1 MSIPP
6 IISQKNK
13 SAKDSLIRWKSENPK
28 AYSDFIRQI
37 EQAKDGDYSAYVR
50 ILETAMQC
58 IPQEVIG
65 ECKLMFANTEP
76 NKETYYEELVDEFM
90 DFQGFIKLSFAEGDI
105 EVETVTEKEIDDNTS
120 IYIPVKGKEEW
131 WNSIPF
137 MYRILA
143 NMFVTGK
150 TESEL
155 CCHARRILIVTFL
168 TLPDFI
174 EKLQEQTKEK
184 EYPFMM
190 SVLYWITFE
199 HGIKHSLQ
207 ILSGILATQQGLGVI
222 SGLIPAVMGK
232 MTSAG
237 ISGATETKAGLKSVI
252 AEEANIDAK
261 REMESALTETKGQH
275 GRPRTEFEDFDIKEH
290 LKGNPAKLIKLIRN
304 FRKEHN
310 CIIHITYLYKAM
322 DDAGCLKGANLI
334 TFFHCIENLEGTK
347 YNMDKAKRYHN
358 QMLGKNPEYNTSK
371 KSRWLMARRI
381 VKHWTEIFAEAII

>member
-13 SAKDSLIRWKSENPK
+13 SAKDSLIHWKSENLK

-37 EQAKDGDYSAYVR
+37 EQAKDGDYSAYIR
-50 ILETAMQC
+50 IFETAIEC
-58 IPQEVIG
+58 IPQEVIA
-65 ECKLMFANTEP
+65 ECKVMFGNTES
-76 NKETYYEELVDEFM
+76 NKETYYEELIDEFM
-90 DFQGFIKLSFAEGDI
+90 DFCGFIKLSYVEGDI
-105 EVETVTEKEIDDNTS
+105 EVETDTEKDDDDTTS

-137 MYRILA
+137 MYRMLA
-143 NMFVTGK
+143 NMFITGK

-155 CCHARRILIVTFL
+155 CYHARRILIVTFL

-174 EKLQEQTKEK
+174 ERLQERTKEK
-184 EYPFMM
+184 NDPFML
-190 SVLYWITFE
+190 SVLYWITFD

-207 ILSGILATQQGLGVI
+207 ILSGILASQQGLGVI

-237 ISGATETKAGLKSVI
+237 ISGATETKAELKSIV
-252 AEEANIDAK
+252 ADEVNIDAK
-261 REMESALTETKGQH
+261 REMESALAETKGQH
-275 GRPRTEFEDFDIKEH
+275 GRPRTEFEDYDIKEH
-290 LKGNPAKLIKLIRN
+290 LKGDPTKLIKLIRN
-304 FRKEHN
+304 FRKEHS

-322 DDAGCLKGANLI
+322 DDAGCLKGANLT
-334 TFFHCIENLEGTK
+334 TFFHCIENLEGKK

-358 QMLGKNPEYNTSK
+358 QMLGKNPEFNTSK

-381 VKHWTEIFAEAII
+381 VNHWTEVFAEANK

>member
-13 SAKDSLIRWKSENPK
+13 SAKDSLIHWKSENPK

-37 EQAKDGDYSAYVR
+37 EQAKDGDYAAYIR
-50 ILETAMQC
+50 IFETAIEC
-58 IPQEVIG
+58 IPQEVLD
-65 ECKLMFANTEP
+65 ECKVLFGNAEP
-76 NKETYYEELVDEFM
+76 CKDAYYEEFIDEFM
-90 DFQGFIKLSFAEGDI
+90 DFQGFIKLSFAEDDI
-105 EVETVTEKEIDDNTS
+105 EVETVVGKAVDDTTS
-120 IYIPVKGKEEW
+120 IYIPVKGKEDW

-137 MYRILA
+137 MYRMLA
-143 NMFVTGK
+143 NMFITGK

-155 CCHARRILIVTFL
+155 CYHARRILIVAFL

-174 EKLQEQTKEK
+174 EKLQERTKEK
-184 EYPFMM
+184 EDSFMM
-190 SVLYWITFE
+190 SVLYWITFD
-199 HGIKHSLQ
+199 HGIKQSLQ
-207 ILSGILATQQGLGVI
+207 ILSGILTSQQGLGMK
-222 SGLIPAVMGK
+222 SGLIPVVMGK

-237 ISGATETKAGLKSVI
+237 ISGATETKAELKSIV
-252 AEEANIDAK
+252 AKEANIDAK

-275 GRPRTEFEDFDIKEH
+275 GRPRTEFEDYDIKEH
-290 LKGNPAKLIKLIRN
+290 LNGNPVKLIKLIRN

-322 DDAGCLKGANLI
+322 DDAGCLKGANLT
-334 TFFHCIENLEGTK
+334 TFFHCIENLEGKK

-358 QMLGKNPEYNTSK
+358 QMLGKNSEYNTSK

-381 VKHWTEIFAEAII
+381 VKHWTEVFAEVNT

>member
-1 MSIPP
+1 MSIPT

-13 SAKDSLIRWKSENPK
+13 SAKDSLIHWKSENPK

-37 EQAKDGDYSAYVR
+37 ELAKDGDYSAF
-50 ILETAMQC
+50 IKIFETAIQC
-58 IPQEVIG
+58 IPQEVIA
-65 ECKLMFANTEP
+65 ECKVMFGNTEP

-90 DFQGFIKLSFAEGDI
+90 DFRGFIKLSFVEGDI
-105 EVETVTEKEIDDNTS
+105 EVEAVTEKDDDDTKN

-137 MYRILA
+137 MYRMLA
-143 NMFVTGK
+143 NMFIIGK

-174 EKLQEQTKEK
+174 EKLQGRTKEK
-184 EYPFMM
+184 EDPFMM
-190 SVLYWITFE
+190 SVLYWITFD
-199 HGIKHSLQ
+199 HGIMYSLQ
-207 ILSGILATQQGLGVI
+207 ILSGILALQQGLGVI

-237 ISGATETKAGLKSVI
+237 ISGATETKAGLKGIV

-275 GRPRTEFEDFDIKEH
+275 GRPRTEFEDYDIKEH
-290 LKGNPAKLIKLIRN
+290 LKGNPTKLIKLIRD
-304 FRKEHN
+304 FRKVHN

-322 DDAGCLKGANLI
+322 DDAGCLKGANLT
-334 TFFHCIENLEGTK
+334 TFFHCIENLEGKK

-358 QMLGKNPEYNTSK
+358 QMLGKNSEYETSK

-381 VKHWTEIFAEAII
+381 INHWAEVFAEVSK